1 MPQLSGPGASLKEY
15 LLKEFDQLTQ
25 KRG

>member
-1 MPQLSGPGASLKEY
+1 MPQLSETGASLKEY
-15 LLKEFDQLTQ
+15 LLKEFDQLMQ